1 MSFLTIERVAI
12 HWTRYLALFA
22 GWLLLAVAI
31 VTASDALIRDF
42 LGRPLPGTF
51 EATELVLA
59 AIIFFG
65 LPLYESYRWSRVGDF
80 LTGRLGQRTQH
91 AIIAVN
97 ALICAGLFGVITLQM
112 AMGLRSSSPRSAP
125 PLRCASR
132 SFRVSSPLPSRQV
145 WPHWHLSSRRLARRG
160 APGEQVCLPYQR
172 LTGSLIDE
180 RIADCSSG
188 LRRALNVD
196 TGPVADCGG
205 DGDRRRGRHGVG
217 GRVAC
222 RAGDAEARPI

>member
-1 MSFLTIERVAI
+1 MSFLAIERVAT
-12 HWTRYLALFA
+12 HWTRHLALFG

-31 VTASDALIRDF
+31 VSASDALLRDF

-65 LPLYESYRWSRVGDF
+65 LPYTSLTDSHVSVDF

-112 AMGLRSSSPRSAP
+112 TALAAEFLATQRTTITMRIPIFPCIVPVTVTAGLAALAFVVQAIGAALRAWRPSLP
-125 PLRCASR
+125 PL
-132 SFRVSSPLPSRQV
+132 PT
-145 WPHWHLSSRRLARRG
+145 PHR
-160 APGEQVCLPYQR
+160 
-172 LTGSLIDE
+172 
-180 RIADCSSG
+180 
-188 LRRALNVD
+188 
-196 TGPVADCGG
+196 
-205 DGDRRRGRHGVG
+205 
-217 GRVAC
+217 
-222 RAGDAEARPI
+222 

>member
-1 MSFLTIERVAI
+1 VSFLAIERIAT
-12 HWTRYLALFA
+12 HWTRHLALFG

-31 VTASDALIRDF
+31 VTASDALLRDF

-65 LPLYESYRWSRVGDF
+65 LPYTSLTDGHVSVDF

-112 AMGLRSSSPRSAP
+112 TALAAEVLATQRTTITMRIPIFPCIVPVTVTAGLAALAFVVQAISAAPRAWRPSLP
-125 PLRCASR
+125 PL
-132 SFRVSSPLPSRQV
+132 PT
-145 WPHWHLSSRRLARRG
+145 PHR
-160 APGEQVCLPYQR
+160 
-172 LTGSLIDE
+172 
-180 RIADCSSG
+180 
-188 LRRALNVD
+188 
-196 TGPVADCGG
+196 
-205 DGDRRRGRHGVG
+205 
-217 GRVAC
+217 
-222 RAGDAEARPI
+222 